1 MDSELVTER
10 IRSSQA
16 AAQHRI
22 DQQALV
28 ASVTAAEKKAAMHA
42 QQAAQLHAEL
52 KVKTHISLTA
62 QYRELATA
70 HLARAVFSPLPA
82 DCLVAGLPNNQN

>member
-28 ASVTAAEKKAAMHA
+28 ASIAAAEKKATMHA
-42 QQAAQLHAEL
+42 QQALQLHADL
-52 KVKTHISLTA
+52 KMHHTPLH
-62 QYRELATA
+62 QYEAP
-70 HLARAVFSPLPA
+70 V
-82 DCLVAGLPNNQN
+82 